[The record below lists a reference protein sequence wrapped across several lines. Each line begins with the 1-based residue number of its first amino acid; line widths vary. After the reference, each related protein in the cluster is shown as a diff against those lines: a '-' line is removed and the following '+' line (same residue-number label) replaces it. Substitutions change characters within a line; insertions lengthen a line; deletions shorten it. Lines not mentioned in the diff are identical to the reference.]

1 MPLILKV
8 QELTNNKDFKLRLV
22 RVKLPLLLDE
32 NLVYREILNRRLSE
46 NFFSILIS
54 FEFVKSLQFIK
65 YIATEQR

>member
-32 NLVYREILNRRLSE
+32 NLVYCEILNRRLSE